1 MTRRIIRVV
10 CWVIGMVG
18 FGLMNGNLLDQSYLA
33 FIGGVVIAGVVYISY
48 APAENPCKE
57 VQSRGPANYGSSGG
71 RQLNREARRHPEGRT
86 PAQKFRRVNAGKQKQ
101 GNNKAVKGW

>member
-1 MTRRIIRVV
+1 MQRRIIRVV

-18 FGLMNGNLLDQSYLA
+18 FGLMRGNLLDQNYLA

-48 APAENPCKE
+48 APEKKVVEAKP
-57 VQSRGPANYGSSGG
+57 
-71 RQLNREARRHPEGRT
+71 LNREARRHPNGKA
-86 PAQKFRRVNAGKQKQ
+86 PAQKFKTVNARGRQKQ